1 MLTTPMIRALA
12 FIVAAVFACASCQSA
27 EDKARVAFSARLK
40 DRKQLTREELV
51 RFYDEIGRALGRR
64 KLLAKQGAVTRE
76 LDERQQAAVL
86 GMLSEPTLVG
96 DSGVRADGTRTLRG
110 VNANGTP
117 ATSEIDATQTLWI
130 DVDSF
135 LPVRYEFTYAMAGLG
150 DFAYDLIVAP

>member
-1 MLTTPMIRALA
+1 VTRTLVLVLA
-12 FIVAAVFACASCQSA
+12 AAFACASCQSA
-27 EDKARVAFSARLK
+27 ENKARAEFSARLK
-40 DRKQLTREELV
+40 DKKALTREELV
-51 RFYDEIGRALGRR
+51 RLYDEIGRALGRH

-86 GMLSEPTLVG
+86 GMLSDPTLVG

-110 VNANGTP
+110 LNANGTP
-117 ATSEIDATQTLWI
+117 ATSEIDATQFLWI
-130 DVDSF
+130 DVDRF

>member
-1 MLTTPMIRALA
+1 MCLLA
-12 FIVAAVFACASCQSA
+12 AAFACASCQSA
-27 EDKARVAFSARLK
+27 EEKARAAFSVRLK
-40 DRKQLTREELV
+40 QQKPLTREELV

-86 GMLSEPTLVG
+86 GMLSDPTLVG
-96 DSGVRADGTRTLRG
+96 DAGVRVEPGRTLRG
-110 VNANGTP
+110 LSANGTP
-117 ATSEIDATQTLWI
+117 PTSEIEATQLLWI
-130 DVDSF
+130 DADRC

>member
-1 MLTTPMIRALA
+1 VIRTLI
-12 FIVAAVFACASCQSA
+12 FVLVAAFACASCQSA
-27 EDKARVAFSARLK
+27 EDKARAEFSARLK
-40 DRKQLTREELV
+40 DRKQLSRDELV
-51 RFYDEIGRALGRR
+51 RLYSEIGRALGRR

-86 GMLSEPTLVG
+86 GMLSDPTLVG

-130 DVDSF
+130 DVESF

-150 DFAYDLIVAP
+150 DFAYDLIVVP